1 MGSLGPQSVQLGT
14 LCRRCPWSVPVS
26 PLLPWGSHHVPTPG
40 PAWSGQGLKWLP
52 RFLHGTQVSWFFFR
66 YQNYAHSN
74 SYLVVLGAQDQGKV
88 DHVPQACPIPFLAS
102 ALDLCDGM
110 VLQPCGVMSSL
121 EAAHDQEE
129 LWCRGSACPFFNSY
143 HSSGMCGPGLWSLR
157 SFLCLPVPPDS
168 FSGVT
173 HFRPVLGHKQ
183 LSRKGNA
190 EKQVWVGKLRHI
202 SFLWVTCSQSS
213 PCFVTLSSSLWH
225 RVGGFLMSHL
235 RS

>member
-157 SFLCLPVPPDS
+157 SFLCLLTPS
-168 FSGVT
+168 QESHTSG
-173 HFRPVLGHKQ
+173 
-183 LSRKGNA
+183 LSLATN
-190 EKQVWVGKLRHI
+190 
-202 SFLWVTCSQSS
+202 S
-213 PCFVTLSSSLWH
+213 
-225 RVGGFLMSHL
+225 
-235 RS
+235 